1 VDRDSVLALFNRQ
14 IRQGGPDASAPG
26 DGAVRAVGAD
36 GDWATI
42 VWSDLDAA
50 TADRA
55 IAEQVDRF
63 APLGR
68 DFEWKLYAH
77 DRPADLGE
85 RLVAAGFRPEAEE
98 ALLVADVAELPA
110 EVTLPEGVQ
119 LLPVT
124 DAGGVR
130 LVTRAHEAAFGTDHS
145 AMERRLLAQLE
156 EGPDAMAAVVAM
168 AGDLPICAGRIE
180 FHRGTRF
187 ASLWGGG
194 TTPAWRGR
202 GIYRAVVAYR
212 ARLAAERGYR
222 YLQVDALPESQ
233 PILVRL
239 GFVRL
244 STTVP
249 YLCER

>member
-1 VDRDSVLALFNRQ
+1 MDQDAVRALFDRQ
-14 IRQGGPDASAPG
+14 IRQALSDASPPAH
-26 DGAVRAVGAD
+26 GAVRAVGAD
-36 GDWATI
+36 GDWAAV

-85 RLVAAGFRPEAEE
+85 RLVAAGFCPEAEE
-98 ALLVADVAELPA
+98 ALFVADVADLPA

-119 LLPVT
+119 LFPVT
-124 DAGGVR
+124 DASGVR
-130 LVTRAHEAAFGTDHS
+130 LMIRAHEAAFGTDHS
-145 AMERRLLAQLE
+145 AMERRLLGQLE
-156 EGPDAMAAVVAM
+156 EEPDALAAVVAM
-168 AGDLPICAGRIE
+168 AGDVPVCAGKIE
-180 FHRGTRF
+180 FHRGTRSP
-187 ASLWGGG
+187 ASGAAAPRRPGAAAASTGPLSP
-194 TTPAWRGR
+194 TAP
-202 GIYRAVVAYR
+202 
-212 ARLAAERGYR
+212 RLAAERGYR
-222 YLQVDALPESQ
+222 YLQVDALPDSE

-249 YLCER
+249 YLYQR